1 VDGAGSN
8 DDQETV
14 IALLDN
20 LDCLVTTRANGLGG
34 TGRLFEAIAVSLVFK
49 MRSIAQSGVQKKKKF
64 DSRRGS
70 QSAGIAATAMDRIQG
85 LTE

>member
-1 VDGAGSN
+1 VDGAGSH

-49 MRSIAQSGVQKKKKF
+49 MRSIAQSGVQKKKKKKKKMTPSLVHLHLF
-64 DSRRGS
+64 RK
-70 QSAGIAATAMDRIQG
+70 
-85 LTE
+85 